1 MRTSLVIDPP
11 NGRVP
16 PLTPAAQK
24 RAEERR
30 AYLKEH
36 PADGPEDRSASDRCI
51 VGFNA
56 GPPLT
61 PGGYNQNM
69 QVVQTKDHVVL
80 VTEMVHTA
88 RIVPL
93 DGRPRLNDAIR
104 NWSGEARGHWEGDTL
119 VIETTNFNGARLA
132 RVHRQHEVDRTPDAP
147 RCRDARVQVH
157 GDRSGYVDQPVDRGD
172 PAAPRG
178 CAVVRVRLPRGQSQH
193 AGHPLRPACRGQRG
207 RQPSGSRS
215 RVQLSPRGCRPSDSP
230 TRSLARRCVGA
241 LRSRG
246 SLTRSLAAFCLSGRC
261 RCRQLSRMAGQS
273 QLQGRK

>member
-1 MRTSLVIDPP
+1 MADKEFLTEAEAAKLEQDAIERNAEIDSVRPRGRPQAGTSTGAQDGTPGFYNNFWLDGGTKAGRHSLRTSLVIDPP
-11 NGRVP
+11 NGKVP

-51 VGFNA
+51 LGFNA

-93 DGRPRLNDAIR
+93 DGRPRLNDQHP
-104 NWSGEARGHWEGDTL
+104 SL
-119 VIETTNFNGARLA
+119 VWRGARPLGGRYAGDRNDQLQA
-132 RVHRQHEVDRTPDAP
+132 RAGLERGDRQHEVDRTPDAP
-147 RCRDARVQVH
+147 RSR
-157 GDRSGYVDQPVDRGD
+157 
-172 PAAPRG
+172 
-178 CAVVRVRLPRGQSQH
+178 H
-193 AGHPLRPACRGQRG
+193 AGVTG
-207 RQPSGSRS
+207 
-215 RVQLSPRGCRPSDSP
+215 
-230 TRSLARRCVGA
+230 TR
-241 LRSRG
+241 
-246 SLTRSLAAFCLSGRC
+246 
-261 RCRQLSRMAGQS
+261 
-273 QLQGRK
+273 